1 MASRLVSS
9 RGFSLIEVL
18 VSLTLLGLAGS
29 TLLLATSATVQSG
42 HDALAQTIA
51 RGIAE
56 QVLDDALGRRY
67 HEPGGSA
74 LSYPLGREAGE
85 TSVPLQTILFDDT
98 DDYHQYVGSPP
109 RDAWG
114 IELGTGDGQGGQ
126 RPEAF
131 RVSAGYFSGWT
142 VEVTI
147 AYADENDPSIDLASP
162 QASGLRSVRVRV
174 TRSWDGGDQELAV
187 LRQVFAYV
195 PPVGPS

>member
-1 MASRLVSS
+1 MATRHVPS

-29 TLLLATSATVQSG
+29 TLLLATTATVQSG
-42 HDALAQTIA
+42 QDALSRTIA

-56 QVLDDALGRRY
+56 QMMDDVLGRRY
-67 HEPGGSA
+67 HEPGGGA

-85 TSVPLQTILFDDT
+85 TAVPLKTILFDDT
-98 DDYHQYVGSPP
+98 DDYHGYTSSPP

-126 RPEAF
+126 RPEGF
-131 RVSAGYFSGWT
+131 RVPAGYFAGWS
-142 VEVTI
+142 VEVTM
-147 AYADENDPSIDLASP
+147 AYADENDPSIDLVSP
-162 QASGLRSVRVRV
+162 QTSGLRSVRVRV

-195 PPVGPS
+195 PPVGSS